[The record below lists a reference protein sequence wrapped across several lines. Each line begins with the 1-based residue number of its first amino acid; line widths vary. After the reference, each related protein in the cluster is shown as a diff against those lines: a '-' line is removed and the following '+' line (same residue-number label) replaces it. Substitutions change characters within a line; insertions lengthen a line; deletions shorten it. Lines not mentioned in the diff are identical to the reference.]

1 MATAMIAQLKA
12 LWTSGKLMIGLG
24 VLLALAASHL
34 YVYRAG
40 GEEARV
46 ECAQAEAS
54 RVQGTLDALVEAGK
68 EAQARDKELR
78 KKLDNLPSSYTLETI
93 IRENPSV
100 CIVPGPVDE
109 RLRQDIRAVN
119 QARAR

>member
-1 MATAMIAQLKA
+1 MVAALKA
-12 LWTSGKLMIGLG
+12 WWATGKVAFAIA
-24 VLLALAASHL
+24 LLAILTATHIAA
-34 YVYRAG
+34 YRAG
-40 GEEARV
+40 GAEGRREVATQAAER
-46 ECAQAEAS
+46 AQATLQALLEAS
-54 RVQGTLDALVEAGK
+54 EKAAE
-68 EAQARDKELR
+68 RDKELR
-78 KKLDNLPSSYTLETI
+78 KKLDGLPSSHTLETI

>member
-1 MATAMIAQLKA
+1 MIAALKA
-12 LWTSGKLMIGLG
+12 WWATGKVMFG
-24 VLLALAASHL
+24 VAILAILAATHIAA
-34 YVYRAG
+34 YRAG
-40 GEEARV
+40 GEGARREV
-46 ECAQAEAS
+46 ATQAAERAQATLQALLEAS
-54 RVQGTLDALVEAGK
+54 EKAAE
-68 EAQARDKELR
+68 RDKELR
-78 KKLDNLPSSYTLETI
+78 KKLDGLPSSHTLETI

>member
-1 MATAMIAQLKA
+1 MVATLKA
-12 LWTSGKLMIGLG
+12 WWATGKVMFGIAA
-24 VLLALAASHL
+24 LALLFASHL
-34 YVYRAG
+34 YVYRKG
-40 GEEARV
+40 GEEARI
-46 ECAQAEAS
+46 ECAKAETS
-54 RVQGTLDALVEAGK
+54 RVQGTLDALVKAGE

-78 KKLDNLPSSYTLETI
+78 KKLDALPSSHTLETI